1 MAFLKGL
8 ALGLTLQISVGPV
21 FFAVLHKA
29 AVEGSREAFK
39 MSLGAAVVDACY
51 IAVSFT
57 GIAAL
62 LQIKALQSVILA
74 AGAAVMVYFGLRYIK
89 NASVGNKKLSENTL
103 ESTRNLFK
111 GGSFVYGL
119 KLTAVNPL
127 TIVFWSGTFGA
138 LLASGI
144 LAGPVEAALT
154 AAGCV
159 TSTLLFLGLISF
171 LGRFLPLRRNP
182 RVSVICDCAVG
193 AVLIIFGC
201 VMVYKLVG

>member
-1 MAFLKGL
+1 MEFIKGL
-8 ALGLTLQISVGPV
+8 ALGLTLQLSVGPV

-39 MSLGAAVVDACY
+39 MTLGVAVVDACY

-62 LQIKALQSVILA
+62 LQVKALQSVILA
-74 AGAAVMVYFGLRYIK
+74 AGAAVLVYFGLRYIR
-89 NASVGNKKLSENTL
+89 NAPAGNEELPAKPAQPARKIFL
-103 ESTRNLFK
+103 
-111 GGSFVYGL
+111 GGSFAYGL

-127 TIVFWSGTFGA
+127 TIIFWSGTFGA
-138 LLASGI
+138 LLASRI
-144 LAGPVEAALT
+144 LAGPAEAALT

-159 TSTLLFLGLISF
+159 SATLLFLGLISF
-171 LGRFLPLRRNP
+171 FGRFLPLRRNP
-182 RVSVICDCAVG
+182 RLSVICDCAVG

-201 VMVYKLVG
+201 IMVYKLVG